1 MIKKNQPTSHVF
13 FQRPLALSFVK
24 SVPQD
29 APNNPILW
37 AGLSRIAWMDLDSV
51 INHSLTAATSRKLN
65 RLSRSRESN
74 TSTYKLIYFVEKT
87 AERVWLRGIGLLS
100 MRCFDLL
107 KWLLLKR
114 MKYDFVRLIERVLVK
129 VNDTPRYRVLTMSP
143 IQMILWSAFFRTNFP
158 KGVIFWNNWCDE
170 IVGFVFPLCRK
181 TFSIGIWLTS
191 VWIMANAHS
200 FCPWPYISE
209 KKVRKAID
217 EQKCCITT
225 KWAQII

>member
-1 MIKKNQPTSHVF
+1 MFATGTAATVVPVSHLLFPETWPGVPGGGLALQRGDGEDADSGWGGFVLTIELFSVEHWMEKALGGGCDVGQGAEGDTGGEQTQVGNILTYLEPEHGKKNQPTSHVF

-74 TSTYKLIYFVEKT
+74 TSTYKLIYFVEKN
-87 AERVWLRGIGLLS
+87 AERVWLGGTGHLS

-107 KWLLLKR
+107 KWL
-114 MKYDFVRLIERVLVK
+114 Y
-129 VNDTPRYRVLTMSP
+129 
-143 IQMILWSAFFRTNFP
+143 W
-158 KGVIFWNNWCDE
+158 
-170 IVGFVFPLCRK
+170 
-181 TFSIGIWLTS
+181 S
-191 VWIMANAHS
+191 VWNMTL
-200 FCPWPYISE
+200 C
-209 KKVRKAID
+209 VDRKGPC
-217 EQKCCITT
+217 QS
-225 KWAQII
+225 

>member
-1 MIKKNQPTSHVF
+1 MATRNQSLINEVLWFIKMT
-13 FQRPLALSFVK
+13 
-24 SVPQD
+24 
-29 APNNPILW
+29 
-37 AGLSRIAWMDLDSV
+37 
-51 INHSLTAATSRKLN
+51 
-65 RLSRSRESN
+65 
-74 TSTYKLIYFVEKT
+74 
-87 AERVWLRGIGLLS
+87 
-100 MRCFDLL
+100 
-107 KWLLLKR
+107 LLKR
-114 MKYDFVRLIERVLVK
+114 MKYDFVRNVPTLFVRLIERVLVK
-129 VNDTPRYRVLTMSP
+129 VNDNPRYWVLTMSP
-143 IQMILWSAFFRTNFP
+143 IQMILWSASFRTNFP

-217 EQKCCITT
+217 EKKCCITD

>member
-1 MIKKNQPTSHVF
+1 
-13 FQRPLALSFVK
+13 
-24 SVPQD
+24 
-29 APNNPILW
+29 
-37 AGLSRIAWMDLDSV
+37 MDLDSV

-87 AERVWLRGIGLLS
+87 AERVWLRGTGLLS

-107 KWLLLKR
+107 EWLLLKR
-114 MKYDFVRLIERVLVK
+114 MKYDFVRNVPTLFVRLIERVLVK
-129 VNDTPRYRVLTMSP
+129 VNDNPRYWVLTMSP
-143 IQMILWSAFFRTNFP
+143 IQMILWSASFRTNFP

-191 VWIMANAHS
+191 VWIMADAHS

-209 KKVRKAID
+209 KKSKKGDWWKKMLHNR
-217 EQKCCITT
+217 
-225 KWAQII
+225 